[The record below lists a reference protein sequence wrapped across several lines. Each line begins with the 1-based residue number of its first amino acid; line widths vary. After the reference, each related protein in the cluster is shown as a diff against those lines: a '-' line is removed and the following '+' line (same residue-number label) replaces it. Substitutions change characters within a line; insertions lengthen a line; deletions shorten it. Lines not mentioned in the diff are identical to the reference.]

1 MSQRPIAIL
10 HVDGSLTEYLDKR
23 GVLHKVAGLGGYL
36 VVGGKIVDKFH
47 RTLKDVPHMNHH
59 EEYAII
65 EGLKWLKEKK
75 INSVKIKSDSLNA
88 VNLFTHNKH
97 NLNKADKFFLLQYM
111 MIEYSFEWVEIIHHS
126 RPDEDLS
133 HQLSREYLNDLPKNI
148 TKLHHENTKKKID
161 YDICADAAYYCE
173 RDIVQI
179 LLSSM
184 KEIQFMLK

>member
-36 VVGGKIVDKFH
+36 VINGKIVDKFH
-47 RTLKDVPHMNHH
+47 KTLKDVPHMNHH

-75 INSVKIKSDSLNA
+75 INSVKIKSDSLTS
-88 VNLFTHNKH
+88 VQLLTHKKQNLT
-97 NLNKADKFFLLQYM
+97 KADKFFLLQYM

-126 RPDEDLS
+126 RTDDDLS
-133 HQLSREYLNDLPKNI
+133 HILSRNYLQDLPKNI
-148 TKLHHENTKKKID
+148 VKLHAETNKKITD
-161 YDICADAAYYCE
+161 YDIVANAAYHCE
-173 RDIVQI
+173 KDIKEV

-184 KEIQFMLK
+184 KEIQFLLR